1 MFMYSCCYACSV
13 LYILFSFCCSVY
25 CLCVNVYLQL
35 PPGVN
40 PIAVNKYIKLKPI
53 PVCLENIRPFE
64 ISGYRR
70 GVVKAFA
77 PLRCYA

>member
-1 MFMYSCCYACSV
+1 MCTV
-13 LYILFSFCCSVY
+13 L
-25 CLCVNVYLQL
+25 L

-53 PVCLENIRPFE
+53 PVCLENIRPYE

-77 PLRCYA
+77 PEMLRVASEKSE